1 MISVDSDGASLL
13 TDWAWLLVREG
24 RVLDVIVKSPRFSK
38 CQSLILHS
46 CSFMGPKYI

>member
-13 TDWAWLLVREG
+13 TSWAWLLVREG